1 MTLTAMTAPLPIAA
15 EVEIPSKRL
24 MTIGVIVAALLFLT
38 ITSIIVA
45 AVWDT
50 ARLLPNGLSPYPLVL
65 PSTYD
70 YRDDLEYCPFPDG
83 YTLTWPLILQ
93 LHHRNCG

>member
-24 MTIGVIVAALLFLT
+24 MATGVIVAALLFLM
-38 ITSIIVA
+38 ITIIVA

>member
-1 MTLTAMTAPLPIAA
+1 VTLTAMTAPLPIAA

-24 MTIGVIVAALLFLT
+24 MATGVIVAVLLFLP
-38 ITSIIVA
+38 ITSTIVV

-50 ARLLPNGLSPYPLVL
+50 SRLLPKGLSPYPLVL

-70 YRDDLEYCPFPDG
+70 YRDDLEYCPSPDG
-83 YTLTWPLILQ
+83 YAMTWPLSLQ
-93 LHHRNCG
+93 LHHRN